1 MKIAFLLSLIFSFI
15 FSGCTPKTQIVF
27 KDKIVCIEQKKLDEI
42 SPVKIRVHK
51 DDANLAAAYVDS
63 VHSSFNFYESQVDR
77 NNNFCKEIANGTN

>member
-1 MKIAFLLSLIFSFI
+1 MKKAILLSLLFSFAFI
-15 FSGCTPKTQIVF
+15 GCSSKEQIVF

-63 VHSSFNFYESQVDR
+63 VHSSFNFYE
-77 NNNFCKEIANGTN
+77 

>member
-51 DDANLAAAYVDS
+51 DDVNLAAAYVDS
-63 VHSSFNFYESQVDR
+63 VHSSFNFYENQVDR